1 MGTFTETGSPAW
13 RDCRGRKSGSS
24 YHPEVWTPDEAQD
37 VDLMVVALKYG
48 SLEGTLKSIQKTTG
62 GHTVVMSL
70 MNGVDSEEII
80 GRTVGTEHVLPA
92 LIKVA

>member
-1 MGTFTETGSPAW
+1 M
-13 RDCRGRKSGSS
+13 
-24 YHPEVWTPDEAQD
+24 
-37 VDLMVVALKYG
+37 VALKYG

-80 GRTVGTEHVLPA
+80 GRTVGMESHLHRLTVS
-92 LIKVA
+92 V